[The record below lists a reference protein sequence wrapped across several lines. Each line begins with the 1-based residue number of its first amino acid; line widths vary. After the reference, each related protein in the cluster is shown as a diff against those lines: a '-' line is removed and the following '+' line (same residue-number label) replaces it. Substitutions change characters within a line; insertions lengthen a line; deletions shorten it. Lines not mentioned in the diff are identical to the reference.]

1 MRNPPVAAERVR
13 AFLRQQRD
21 DLQAQ
26 NICRRKVALI
36 DRILMRNEAALDDA
50 WDALIASCP
59 EGHPPSMTWER
70 WQLVLDCLLDVAL
83 DYTPEKIEQSRYA
96 KDRITDLNLEIA
108 SRAGELAKLLRTR
121 NALRARGN
129 FTVPNDHTPLD
140 LMQRAAEFS
149 DHDHTAYL
157 YDRHIAPTLNDLSRQ
172 FDLKY
177 WPTTADFLD
186 ALAEAQ
192 HLDEPEAHDPLTAAA
207 LEVREVGNRAFMRAV
222 DEALDELAPA
232 YYVGAKVELPHRAYA
247 TLCDVLLDH
256 RDGTISDKSVK
267 TYRAQERKRKARGN
281 NRP

>member
-1 MRNPPVAAERVR
+1 MKKPPLAAERVK

-26 NICRRKVALI
+26 NICRSKVVLI

-50 WDALIASCP
+50 WAGLIASCP
-59 EGHPPSMTWER
+59 EGHPPGMTWER
-70 WQLVLDCLLDVAL
+70 WQLVLDRLLDVAL
-83 DYTPEKIEQSRYA
+83 DYTPEKIERSRYA
-96 KDRITDLNLEIA
+96 KDRIAELNLEIA

-121 NALRARGN
+121 NALRAHGD
-129 FTVPNDHTPLD
+129 FTLPNDHTPLD
-140 LMQRAAEFS
+140 LMQRAAELS
-149 DHDHTAYL
+149 EHDHTAYL
-157 YDRHIAPTLNDLSRQ
+157 YDRHIAPTLEDLDRR

-192 HLDEPEAHDPLTAAA
+192 HLDEPEAQDSLTAAA
-207 LEVREVGNRAFMRAV
+207 LQVREASARDFMRAV
-222 DEALDELAPA
+222 DEALDALSPS
-232 YYVGAKVELPHRAYA
+232 YYAGRKVELPHRTYA

-267 TYRAQERKRKARGN
+267 TYRAHEKKRKARG
-281 NRP
+281 

>member
-1 MRNPPVAAERVR
+1 MKKPPLAAERVK

-26 NICRRKVALI
+26 DRRKVALI
-36 DRILMRNEAALDDA
+36 DRILMRDDAALDDA
-50 WDALIASCP
+50 WAGLIASCP
-59 EGHPPSMTWER
+59 EGHPPGMTWER
-70 WQLVLDCLLDVAL
+70 WQLVLDHLLDVAL
-83 DYTPEKIEQSRYA
+83 HYTPENIEQSRYA
-96 KDRITDLNLEIA
+96 KDRIAELNLEIA

-121 NALRARGN
+121 STLRAHGD
-129 FTVPNDHTPLD
+129 FTLPNDHTPLD
-140 LMQRAAEFS
+140 LMQRAAELNE
-149 DHDHTAYL
+149 HYQTGYL

-192 HLDEPEAHDPLTAAA
+192 HLDEPEAQDSLTAAA
-207 LEVREVGNRAFMRAV
+207 LQVREVSDRDFMRAV
-222 DEALDELAPA
+222 DEALEALSPS
-232 YYVGAKVELPHRAYA
+232 YYVGRKVELPHRAYA

-267 TYRAQERKRKARGN
+267 TYRAQERKRKARG
-281 NRP
+281 